1 MVGLSLRS
9 RSRKG
14 SAAVMKVDGNR
25 PVDVART
32 TGRAR
37 AGSAS
42 SPGFSPIFPE
52 DTKPAAQA
60 ASAPP
65 LAGVDALLALQGVGS
80 STSERGKAVRRGRD
94 MLDLLDE
101 IRAGMLDGAVSEGTL
116 RRLVVL
122 VDAKR
127 EDFVDPGLSQ
137 VMDEID
143 LRARVE
149 LAKLGFSAGR

>member
-1 MVGLSLRS
+1 
-9 RSRKG
+9 
-14 SAAVMKVDGNR
+14 
-25 PVDVART
+25 
-32 TGRAR
+32 
-37 AGSAS
+37 
-42 SPGFSPIFPE
+42 
-52 DTKPAAQA
+52 
-60 ASAPP
+60 
-65 LAGVDALLALQGVGS
+65 
-80 STSERGKAVRRGRD
+80 